1 VTRRLFNRNHTTEGA
16 PVGVEW
22 HDRAPVVSNLDRPR
36 ISHPETE
43 YATKAAA
50 ERAALGDS
58 LDEPARARRLL
69 DEDERLARV
78 AVVEFVERAKAWDE
92 LGGWQTGSEQQ
103 QAELDRL
110 DTLLAVARG
119 RGTVMRA
126 RLRDQTG
133 LYRESG
139 Q

>member
-1 VTRRLFNRNHTTEGA
+1 M
-16 PVGVEW
+16 EW
-22 HDRAPVVSNLDRPR
+22 IDRAPVVSNLDRPR

-43 YATKAAA
+43 YASKAEA
-50 ERAALGDS
+50 EADAKISDALAEG
-58 LDEPARARRLL
+58 LRNRRIL

-78 AVVEFVERAKAWDE
+78 AVSEFVERVKAWDE
-92 LGGWQTGSEQQ
+92 LGGWQTGSAQQ

-126 RLRDQTG
+126 RLRDRTG
-133 LYRESG
+133 LYQEGG